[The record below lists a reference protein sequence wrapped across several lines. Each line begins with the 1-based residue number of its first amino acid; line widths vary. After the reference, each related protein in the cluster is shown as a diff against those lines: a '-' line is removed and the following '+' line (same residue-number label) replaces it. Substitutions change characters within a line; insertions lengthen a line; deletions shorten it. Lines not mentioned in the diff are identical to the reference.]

1 MGFWHTTRLFS
12 TISGELDHTT
22 MFSSGELHN
31 TTMLPVGK
39 NYVTILVAT
48 MCMVGTQ
55 LDYLKPLNEF
65 EFWKGET
72 NNCGALVKWLL
83 MGHEANLSVSI

>member
-12 TISGELDHTT
+12 TISGELDQTT

-31 TTMLPVGK
+31 TTMLPMGK
-39 NYVTILVAT
+39 IRLQYWWLQSVWWAFS
-48 MCMVGTQ
+48 TQ
-55 LDYLKPLNEF
+55 LDYLKPLSEF

-72 NNCGALVKWLL
+72 NNCGALVKLLL
-83 MGHEANLSVSI
+83 MGH